1 MLRRLSTHVRD
12 QNWIAVAIDF
22 VVVVVG
28 IFMAF
33 QLERWYETQ
42 RLQAQGEDHL
52 RSLLEDFQESGD
64 ALDTII
70 DRFATNK
77 AAAGELIGI
86 AADEAHTINNEV
98 FYRLL
103 ADSQRMASFNPIR
116 QTYDSLVDTGAI
128 DALAD
133 EDLKGELGSY
143 FAYVDRIRD
152 SQKNWIDALHLVW
165 EPFILENLDRNMLIR
180 QTHPEDSDKLEPV
193 HTPER
198 FKEVIGTE
206 RFRNVMA
213 KRWHFYRDIGGGL
226 VTIRNQA
233 DGIEARIV
241 SNLQQFESTE

>member
-42 RLQAQGEDHL
+42 RLQAQGADHL
-52 RSLLEDFQESGD
+52 RSLLVDFQESGD
-64 ALDTII
+64 DLDTII
-70 DRFATNK
+70 DRYATAK

-86 AADEAHTINNEV
+86 AADEAHTIDNEV

-133 EDLKGELGSY
+133 EDLKRELGSY
-143 FAYVDRIRD
+143 FAYVDKMIIV
-152 SQKNWIDALHLVW
+152 QGNWTNQLNSVW

-180 QTHPEDSDKLEPV
+180 QTHPEDLDKLEPV
-193 HTPER
+193 HSPER

-213 KRWHFYRDIGGGL
+213 KRWHFYRDRGGGL
-226 VTIRNQA
+226 VSIRNRA

-241 SNLQQFESTE
+241 SNLQRFESTE

>member
-33 QLERWYETQ
+33 QLESWYETQ
-42 RLQAQGEDHL
+42 RLQAQEEGHL
-52 RSLLEDFQESGD
+52 RSLLEDFQESGED
-64 ALDTII
+64 LDTII
-70 DRFATNK
+70 DRFATAK

-86 AADEAHTINNEV
+86 AADETHTIDNEE

-116 QTYDSLVDTGAI
+116 QTYNSLVDTGAI

-133 EDLKGELGSY
+133 EELKGELGSY
-143 FAYVDRIRD
+143 FARVDRFRD
-152 SQKNWIDALHLVW
+152 SQGSWTGQLNLLWQ
-165 EPFILENLDRNMLIR
+165 PFILENLDRNMLIR
-180 QTHPEDSDKLEPV
+180 HAHPEDLDKLEPV
-193 HTPER
+193 HSPER

-213 KRWHFYRDIGGGL
+213 RRWHFYRDRGGGL
-226 VTIRNQA
+226 VSIRNRA

-241 SNLQQFESTE
+241 SNLQRFESTE